1 MQSGKLRHRV
11 EVQTNTPVLDTL
23 GQPVASWAVT
33 ATVRAAINPLRG
45 NELMIARQVTPQVT
59 HEIILRHRSL
69 TSAQRLVESGGTRT
83 FAILSVV
90 NLNER
95 NHEMRV
101 MCIEEPS

>member
-1 MQSGKLRHRV
+1 MQAGKLRHRV
-11 EVQTNTPVLDTL
+11 EVQTNTPVPDTL

-59 HEIILRHRSL
+59 HEIVLRHRSL
-69 TSAQRLVESGGTRT
+69 TAAQRLVEAGGTRA
-83 FAILSVV
+83 FEILSVA

-95 NHEMRV
+95 NHELRV
-101 MCIEEPS
+101 LCVEEPS

>member
-1 MQSGKLRHRV
+1 MQAGKLRHRV
-11 EVQTNTPVLDTL
+11 EVQTNTVTRDTL

-69 TSAQRLVESGGTRT
+69 TAAQRLVEAGGTRT
-83 FAILSVV
+83 FEILSVT

-95 NHEMRV
+95 NHELRV
-101 MCIEEPS
+101 LCVEEPS